1 VNLISEINAG
11 LEGITDVPPLLINHG
26 QIWVHIDQGTTA
38 LLPKYKQSDQKSSL
52 PCAVVQIP
60 NTWTV
65 CCWFTEA
72 ITNALLLNVEKST
85 NFTVTIFE
93 QLISAL
99 TTFYEE
105 AKAPSILK
113 SIVFNLLSRL
123 IIKLRHVY
131 NCQFT
136 SDSFHD
142 ETAMKEFLKKHL
154 DRYFMK
160 KDFLLTLL
168 SELLVHKDMEEHG

>member
-1 VNLISEINAG
+1 
-11 LEGITDVPPLLINHG
+11 
-26 QIWVHIDQGTTA
+26 
-38 LLPKYKQSDQKSSL
+38 
-52 PCAVVQIP
+52 
-60 NTWTV
+60 V

-85 NFTVTIFE
+85 NFTVGIFE

-131 NCQFT
+131 NC
-136 SDSFHD
+136 
-142 ETAMKEFLKKHL
+142 
-154 DRYFMK
+154 
-160 KDFLLTLL
+160 
-168 SELLVHKDMEEHG
+168 